1 MKNDIFWSIKIFNYT
16 DFGAFKLI
24 DKGGYGNIYKT
35 TYSGKVVVLKEL
47 NKDKEETILYHEIT
61 LLKKVCPHPNINTL
75 LGITK

>member
-1 MKNDIFWSIKIFNYT
+1 VKNFNYT
-16 DFGAFKLI
+16 DFGATELI

-47 NKDKEETILYHEIT
+47 NKNKKEKILYHEIT
-61 LLKKVCPHPNINTL
+61 LLKKVCPHPNINSL